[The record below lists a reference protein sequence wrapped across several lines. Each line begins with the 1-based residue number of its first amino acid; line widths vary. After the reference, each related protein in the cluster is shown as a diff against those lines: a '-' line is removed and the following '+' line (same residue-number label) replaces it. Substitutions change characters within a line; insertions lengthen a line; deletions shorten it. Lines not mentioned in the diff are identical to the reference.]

1 MLRYQLGQMRGALAD
16 LEDYLK
22 MSPDASDAD
31 DIRQNATAI
40 RKAIAMMN

>member
-1 MLRYQLGQMRGALAD
+1 MLRYSLGNLRGAVDD

-31 DIRQNATAI
+31 EIRATSLSL
-40 RKAIAMMN
+40 RRNIAMMN